1 MLLFVL
7 FLVGCKSK
15 TPTSTE
21 SVTNT
26 PAPTVTPTATST
38 PVIPTTTPIPSE
50 VEESPALIITPTLGP
65 TATPGV
71 LMDVVEQLAEATGAD
86 QVSFLGLTGEDWM
99 NLLVSIL
106 IFLLAWLLVSKL
118 VYIILR
124 LVVSRT
130 PYKYDDIL
138 LDKVRPQIRM
148 FLAVAGLQF
157 GTIRLLFLS
166 PALKQWLNQS
176 YISLYVV
183 IFTIIIWKVFDIAL
197 IWYQEEVEP
206 KHPDHQYDAVLTLLS
221 RIGRFFLVS
230 VGVIMILS
238 INNIDVSVLIAALGI
253 GGLALS
259 LAAQDSLANLISG
272 VLILLD
278 QPFRVGDR
286 IEIQGL
292 GTWGDVVDI
301 GLRST
306 RIRTRDN
313 ILVIVPNSKI
323 GTDQVINY
331 SYPDPQY
338 RIQMEINIPYGEE
351 VEKVRQIIVDTVCEV
366 AGIVHDKPVEALYV
380 EMGGT
385 GMVFRVRW
393 WIESY
398 IDTRRMFDHVNT
410 ALQAAFDE
418 AGIVIP
424 APAYDIFIKG
434 ESSDQGAGEAES

>member
-1 MLLFVL
+1 M
-7 FLVGCKSK
+7 
-15 TPTSTE
+15 
-21 SVTNT
+21 NT
-26 PAPTVTPTATST
+26 PAPTITRTATST
-38 PVIPTTTPIPSE
+38 PVTPTNTPIPSE
-50 VEESPALIITPTLGP
+50 VEESPALIITPTIAP

-71 LMDVVEQLAEATGAD
+71 LMDIVEQLAEATGAD

-99 NLLVSIL
+99 NLLVSVF
-106 IFLLAWLLVSKL
+106 IFLLAWLFVSHL
-118 VYIILR
+118 VYLILR

-130 PYKYDDIL
+130 PYKYDNIL

-148 FLAVAGLQF
+148 LLAVAGLQF
-157 GTIRLLFLS
+157 GTIRLLFLD
-166 PALKQWLNQS
+166 PALKQWLNQI

-183 IFTIIIWKVFDIAL
+183 VFTIIIWKVFDIAL

-206 KHPDHQYDAVLTLLS
+206 KHPDHQYDAILTLLS

-366 AGIVHDKPVEALYV
+366 AGIVADKPVEALYV

-418 AGIVIP
+418 VGIVIP

-434 ESSDQGAGEAES
+434 DSADQGAGGGES